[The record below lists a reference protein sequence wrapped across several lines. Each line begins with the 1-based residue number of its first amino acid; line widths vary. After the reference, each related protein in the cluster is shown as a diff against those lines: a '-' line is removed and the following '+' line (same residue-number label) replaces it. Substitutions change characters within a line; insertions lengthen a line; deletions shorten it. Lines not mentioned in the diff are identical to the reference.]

1 MAVSPEDRR
10 HLQERIAE
18 VTDERAARTMSELF
32 DEDREDPGILAR
44 FDQQDAMLGELSG
57 RLGRLE
63 ERVDGVER
71 RLDQIDARFDQIDTR
86 LDQIGTRFDQ
96 VLEMLDVKLDAMRY
110 EVLASF
116 RGEIQTAVNGQWRTV
131 LVGMATLALLL
142 VATSLALGQIL

>member
-1 MAVSPEDRR
+1 MAVSPEDRQ

-18 VTDERAARTMSELF
+18 VTDERAPRIMSELF

-71 RLDQIDARFDQIDTR
+71 RFDQIDA
-86 LDQIGTRFDQ
+86 RFDQ

-110 EVLASF
+110 ETLAAF
-116 RGEIQTAVNGQWRTV
+116 RGEIQTAINGQWRTV
-131 LVGMATLALLL
+131 LIGMTTLALLL

>member
-86 LDQIGTRFDQ
+86 LDQ